1 MARIQSECA
10 PSPQIEHLLDLR
22 ARVGTRHR
30 ARVSTL
36 RTAVVGVGY
45 LGRFHAQKHK
55 AVDGVELVGVCDRDA
70 ARSAIVAAEVGTTA
84 YTDHRELLGKVDA
97 VTIAASTAEH
107 FALAQFFLEHG
118 VHVLVEKPMTRTSA
132 EAATLTALADA
143 RGLKLQV
150 GHVERFNPAL
160 VAARQTLTTVRFI
173 ECHRLAPFKGRGADV
188 NVILDLMI
196 HDLDVI
202 LSLVQAEP
210 ARVSAVGVP
219 VLTDE
224 VDIANARIEFA
235 NGAVANV
242 TASRVSTS
250 AQRRF
255 RVFQA
260 NQYVSIDFGSG
271 EVRRVTKVGE
281 WREGRPSAAG
291 GNLEPREGRRA
302 AGRDESVRR
311 FDPRRQ
317 ALRGVRRRRARRA
330 APRRDD
336 QRRNRALATA
346 LAVARYTRPSSPS
359 SLILRVSVLRPQ
371 PSSLA
376 ASSRLPRARRSAVM
390 INVRS
395 NAGSASASSGGG
407 AATASWRFG
416 PVRRV
421 RWSSRRPAWHSGPRA
436 RAANPAPRSRGPRP

>member
-1 MARIQSECA
+1 MSK
-10 PSPQIEHLLDLR
+10 
-22 ARVGTRHR
+22 
-30 ARVSTL
+30 L

-55 AVDGVELVGVCDRDA
+55 AVDDIELVGVCDRDA
-70 ARSAIVAAEVGTTA
+70 ARSTSVAAEVGTVA
-84 YTDHRELLGKVDA
+84 FTDHRELLGKVDA

-107 FALAQFFLEHG
+107 FALAKFFLDHG

-132 EAATLTALADA
+132 EAATLTTLADA

-160 VAARQTLTTVRFI
+160 LAARQTLTTVRFI

-210 ARVSAVGVP
+210 TRVSAVGVP
-219 VLTDE
+219 VLTEE

-281 WREGRPSAAG
+281 WSEDAPSA
-291 GNLEPREGRRA
+291 P
-302 AGRDESVRR
+302 
-311 FDPRRQ
+311 
-317 ALRGVRRRRARRA
+317 
-330 APRRDD
+330 
-336 QRRNRALATA
+336 
-346 LAVARYTRPSSPS
+346 
-359 SLILRVSVLRPQ
+359 
-371 PSSLA
+371 
-376 ASSRLPRARRSAVM
+376 
-390 INVRS
+390 
-395 NAGSASASSGGG
+395 
-407 AATASWRFG
+407 
-416 PVRRV
+416 
-421 RWSSRRPAWHSGPRA
+421 
-436 RAANPAPRSRGPRP
+436 